1 MLIGYF
7 RLCVSQYD
15 NLIIFDA
22 FFFSSISRLKLIS
35 AGKLLNR
42 LQTLQDQGIQNN
54 QQIMAI
60 VLEMDANEA
69 NKQNGA
75 FDKLQEA
82 KNDASRLLQK
92 EDSYMDVSDY
102 LFVSI

>member
-1 MLIGYF
+1 MHFL
-7 RLCVSQYD
+7 L
-15 NLIIFDA
+15 LL
-22 FFFSSISRLKLIS
+22 SISRLKLIS
-35 AGKLLNR
+35 AGKMLNR

-60 VLEMDANEA
+60 ILEIDENEA

-82 KNDASRLLQK
+82 KKDALKLLQK
-92 EDSYMDVSDY
+92 NDSYMDVSSHF
-102 LFVSI
+102 FVQ

>member
-1 MLIGYF
+1 MHFL
-7 RLCVSQYD
+7 L
-15 NLIIFDA
+15 LL
-22 FFFSSISRLKLIS
+22 SISRLKLIS
-35 AGKLLNR
+35 AGKMLNR

-60 VLEMDANEA
+60 ILEIDENEA

-82 KNDASRLLQK
+82 KKDALKLLQK
-92 EDSYMDVSDY
+92 NDSYMDVSSNF
-102 LFVSI
+102 FVQWNRFFCK